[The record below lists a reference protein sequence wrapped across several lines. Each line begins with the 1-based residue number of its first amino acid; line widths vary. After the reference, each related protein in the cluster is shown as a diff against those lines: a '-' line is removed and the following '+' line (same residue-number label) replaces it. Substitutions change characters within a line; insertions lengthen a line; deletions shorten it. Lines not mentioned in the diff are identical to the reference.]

1 MGNESVSYKCPNC
14 RGPLA
19 YTPGQGDEITCEYC
33 ETKFSV
39 ADLDKLFATER
50 EMAAKTEE
58 AKEQKWEAEKAGG
71 SWDPEE
77 AAILRAMTCSS
88 CGAELICDENTM
100 ATQCCYCGNATMV
113 PGRFS
118 GSLKP
123 DYVIPFE
130 KTKEDAVKAMDE
142 FCKGKFLL
150 PKDFTASSRVEKIQ
164 GMYVPF
170 WLFDADVEGRAQY
183 SATNSRVWDDGD
195 NTITETDH
203 FCCTRGGTMS
213 FYRVPVDGSEDMDNT
228 FMQSI
233 EPYDYSK
240 MVPFTTTYL
249 AGYVADKYDVDAQ
262 AAIPDADNRI
272 RQTTAE
278 VLYNS
283 VNGFDTVSQEDCAVA
298 KESSSVA
305 YAMAPV
311 WIVSNKYKGEVYTF
325 MMNGQTG
332 KFVGSLPVDYGKG
345 KRYSALAALISLPV
359 TYYIGKFIASL
370 FA

>member
-183 SATNSRVWDDGD
+183 SATNSRIWDDGD

-203 FCCTRGGTMS
+203 FRCTRGGTMS

-240 MVPFTTTYL
+240 MVPFTTT
-249 AGYVADKYDVDAQ
+249 
-262 AAIPDADNRI
+262 
-272 RQTTAE
+272 
-278 VLYNS
+278 
-283 VNGFDTVSQEDCAVA
+283 
-298 KESSSVA
+298 
-305 YAMAPV
+305 
-311 WIVSNKYKGEVYTF
+311 
-325 MMNGQTG
+325 
-332 KFVGSLPVDYGKG
+332 
-345 KRYSALAALISLPV
+345 
-359 TYYIGKFIASL
+359 
-370 FA
+370 